1 MRYHLGLGILLWT
14 TCAAKPTTFLDRV
27 QFGKGD
33 RCLLGVA
40 ILWPPARDY
49 WDAIEAEATGNNLTV
64 VHRHDIQKGDSDRFI
79 DDVYWIDSFKPGF
92 LEEKKSYF
100 RRWREA
106 NPGAPRASRVLW
118 LRLAHPKFSL
128 RDAATRKA
136 GFDVWGAE
144 QLAAFKAR
152 VRARFKGRIRNYIL
166 GTIIHVTDNAIE
178 RKHVE
183 AVVAGRDVSD
193 KRGGWRTPYKE
204 RLKRAERNDRRHRS
218 ANAAAEA
225 SCAPPWETY

>member
-1 MRYHLGLGILLWT
+1 MIST
-14 TCAAKPTTFLDRV
+14 
-27 QFGKGD
+27 Q
-33 RCLLGVA
+33 
-40 ILWPPARDY
+40 
-49 WDAIEAEATGNNLTV
+49 
-64 VHRHDIQKGDSDRFI
+64 
-79 DDVYWIDSFKPGF
+79 VYWIDSFKPGF

-136 GFDVWGAE
+136 GFDMWGAE

-183 AVVAGRDVSD
+183 AVVAEGFYWTSQ
-193 KRGGWRTPYKE
+193 
-204 RLKRAERNDRRHRS
+204 
-218 ANAAAEA
+218 EA
-225 SCAPPWETY
+225 DPKNCK